1 MKDDEKV
8 RQMRIGS
15 EVRGLFITVLIGGYA
30 WFFNQPGA
38 SLTQM
43 FLVAAALQA
52 VVIGIR
58 KLFPAPALPYAMYVF
73 ELLVDG
79 VTVLL
84 FALGVFGGIFRMA
97 EAV

>member
-1 MKDDEKV
+1 MDEQETN

-38 SLTQM
+38 SLTKL
-43 FLVAAALQA
+43 FLIGAVLQA
-52 VVIGIR
+52 VVIAMR
-58 KLFPAPALPYAMYVF
+58 KWFPIAALPFAMYVF

-79 VTVLL
+79 ATVLL

-97 EAV
+97 ESV